1 MDPSKLEVELKK
13 YKRNEDTTM
22 SPLVRSRLD
31 ETYASLPE
39 TSSERKGRVS
49 RPRMRKTAS
58 VAVATVMLGV
68 AVFTSGFISPV
79 MAQSIKK
86 IPVVGSLFSSIEAD
100 LGLRAAGEKGL
111 TSSVN
116 KSISYQDVKLNV
128 TETVFDGTRAVFL
141 LDVTA
146 PNLKEGMFDTGEK
159 EVKLSNAID
168 SVVFKVNGQVKDG
181 VNYYS
186 AGGAHPNVLIFEEIL
201 GADEPNASA
210 TNSDTFHA
218 EVLVKLTG
226 IDHEFTLDVPFQK
239 TTKDIM
245 NLNPNAIQ
253 KSGNLS
259 VTIAEV
265 NVTPVT
271 TRLLTTITLDDQ
283 TSDQLTH
290 TRVAVFDDQGRQLP
304 ALNGEGTLEDK
315 KITFDGR
322 YATTGKTKYLII
334 KPFVYQDDFSEKV
347 RDDQYIKGLELK
359 MELPA
364 QNE

>member
-13 YKRNEDTTM
+13 YKYTEGTPM

-39 TSSERKGRVS
+39 MSTVRKGSTS
-49 RPRMRKTAS
+49 RQRIRKMAS
-58 VAVATVMLGV
+58 VAVATVMLGG
-68 AVFTSGFISPV
+68 AVFASGFISPV
-79 MAQSIKK
+79 MAQSIKQ

-100 LGLRAAGEKGL
+100 LGLRAAGEQGL

-128 TETVFDGTRAVFL
+128 TETVYDGTRAVFL
-141 LDVTA
+141 LHVTA

-159 EVKLSNAID
+159 VVKLSNAID
-168 SVVFKVNGQVKDG
+168 SIVFKVNGQVKGG
-181 VNYYS
+181 VNYSS

-201 GADEPNASA
+201 TAKDQNASA
-210 TNSDTFHA
+210 TMPDTFNA
-218 EVLVKLTG
+218 EVLVKLAG
-226 IDHEFTLDVPFQK
+226 INHEFTLDVPFQK
-239 TTKDIM
+239 TTKDIL
-245 NLNPNAIQ
+245 NLKPNATQ
-253 KSGNLS
+253 TSGDRSFS
-259 VTIAEV
+259 VSEV

-283 TSDQLTH
+283 AADQLTH
-290 TRVAVFDDQGRQLP
+290 TRVAVFDDHGRQLP
-304 ALNGEGTLEDK
+304 ALNGEATLEGN
-315 KITFDGR
+315 KIMFDGR
-322 YATTGKTKYLII
+322 YASTGKTKYLII

-347 RDDQYIKGLELK
+347 QEDQFIKGLELK
-359 MELPA
+359 IELPA